1 MLSGGRNS
9 EFDPVRCALDAAAY
23 QNWLEHPQND
33 NPDHV
38 RVLKALKMALDQ
50 ELSDCQRRY
59 VTAYY
64 VEGLT
69 VTQVAERYHI
79 TRATV
84 SRTLTRARRR
94 LWRVVRYSSIRLLHT
109 SDGGE

>member
-23 QNWLEHPQND
+23 QNWLEHPHND
-33 NPDHV
+33 NPDRV

-79 TRATV
+79 NRATD
-84 SRTLTRARRR
+84 TGTGQTQALAGGALQQHKTAAYAG
-94 LWRVVRYSSIRLLHT
+94 WR
-109 SDGGE
+109 

>member
-9 EFDPVRCALDAAAY
+9 EFDPVRCALDSAAY

-33 NPDHV
+33 NPDHA
-38 RVLKALKMALDQ
+38 RVLKALNMALNQ

-64 VEGLT
+64 MEGLT
-69 VTQVAERYHI
+69 VTQVAERCGVN
-79 TRATV
+79 ASTV
-84 SRTLTRARRR
+84 SRTLARARRR
-94 LWRVVRYSSIRLLHT
+94 LCRVVRYSSIRLLHAP
-109 SDGGE
+109 DGGE